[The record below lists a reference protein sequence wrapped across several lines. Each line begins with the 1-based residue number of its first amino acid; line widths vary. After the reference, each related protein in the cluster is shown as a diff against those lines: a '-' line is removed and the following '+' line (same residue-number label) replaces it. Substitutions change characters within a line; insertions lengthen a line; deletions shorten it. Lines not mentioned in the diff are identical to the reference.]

1 MIYKIKQN
9 RVSRT
14 YKGGSRI
21 DKFTQEVFVKKGMYP
36 EDWTASATAVK
47 NSSGMTEGIGITE
60 NGEKITDIIGNDILP
75 ILVKLLDADERLVIQ
90 VHPTVNFSQR
100 YLNSSFGKT
109 ECWYFL
115 DCSPDAHIYLGF
127 KPDITAERWRKA
139 IQNDDSEQL
148 LDMLWRIPVHKGD
161 FVFVDGGMPHAIGG
175 GCFMIELQEPS
186 DFMFVAEKKTVS
198 GVNIPDYRLDM
209 GLGFETGLRA
219 YNYQGYTAEELR
231 EKYISH
237 PTIVKNGVCHVLGAE
252 QTDKFTFDIL
262 CGNAACSMDRKYAV
276 AVVLSGKG
284 TICGKLSEQ
293 GDRFFLCDETP
304 VICGDTDFRVA
315 ICR

>member
-1 MIYKIKQN
+1 MIYKLKQN

-127 KPDITAERWRKA
+127 KPDITIERWRKA
-139 IQNDDSEQL
+139 IQNENSKEL
-148 LDMLWRIPVHKGD
+148 LDMLWHIPVHKGD
-161 FVFVDGGMPHAIGG
+161 FVFVDGGMPCVRCRANGQIYLRFTLRKCIMQSGPQI
-175 GCFMIELQEPS
+175 CCCRS
-186 DFMFVAEKKTVS
+186 AERTRYNMWQGLKT
-198 GVNIPDYRLDM
+198 R
-209 GLGFETGLRA
+209 
-219 YNYQGYTAEELR
+219 
-231 EKYISH
+231 
-237 PTIVKNGVCHVLGAE
+237 
-252 QTDKFTFDIL
+252 
-262 CGNAACSMDRKYAV
+262 
-276 AVVLSGKG
+276 
-284 TICGKLSEQ
+284 
-293 GDRFFLCDETP
+293 
-304 VICGDTDFRVA
+304 
-315 ICR
+315 